1 MSNETRVA
9 PDLNVQAVAEWGRNV
24 ISNVEKVIIG
34 KRPIVELT
42 LVALLAD
49 GHVLLQDVPG
59 VGKTMLARA
68 LARSI
73 GGDFKRVQFTP
84 DLLPNDVIGI
94 SIYNQKS
101 TEFE

>member
-1 MSNETRVA
+1 MSNETRMG
-9 PDLNVQAVAEWGRNV
+9 LNVQAVGDWGRKV
-24 ISNVEKVIIG
+24 TANVEKVIIG
-34 KRPIVELT
+34 KHAIVELT

-49 GHVLLQDVPG
+49 GHILLQDVPG

-101 TEFE
+101 S